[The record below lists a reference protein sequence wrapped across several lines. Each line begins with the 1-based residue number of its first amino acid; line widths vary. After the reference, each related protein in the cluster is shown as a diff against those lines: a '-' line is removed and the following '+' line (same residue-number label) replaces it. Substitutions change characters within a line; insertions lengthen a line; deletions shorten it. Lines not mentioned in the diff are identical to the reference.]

1 MEVVPIH
8 ASIAEDLSTWSVE
21 IPGLAS
27 AAVEALSG
35 RTTPE
40 GARVQ
45 SHNLPR
51 AEVGPGQVATWG
63 VATYSADAFG
73 FEFDRSGSSSKHFG
87 FDWSGP
93 DR

>member
-1 MEVVPIH
+1 
-8 ASIAEDLSTWSVE
+8 
-21 IPGLAS
+21 
-27 AAVEALSG
+27 VEALGG

-45 SHNLPR
+45 SHNLPG

-63 VATYSADAFG
+63 VAAYQADAFG
-73 FEFDRSGSSSKHFG
+73 FRFERSAASSKHFG